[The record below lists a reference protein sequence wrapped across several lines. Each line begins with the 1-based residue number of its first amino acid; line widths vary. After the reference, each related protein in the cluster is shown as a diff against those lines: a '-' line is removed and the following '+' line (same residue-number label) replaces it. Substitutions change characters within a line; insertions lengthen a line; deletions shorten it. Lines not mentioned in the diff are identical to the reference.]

1 MTINEIIEQAQTLSG
16 VSVPEETLLRWVS
29 DLDGRLAIDY
39 FGVDGWI
46 APYDSDDLDV
56 PALIEPPWDEGIYV
70 PYLEAMTYYTT
81 GEYDRYENAK
91 AMYEAKLL
99 EFKKYL
105 NRSRRVC
112 CCRPRRLEINS
123 VRLEDPLNVG
133 HHY

>member
-1 MTINEIIEQAQTLSG
+1 MTIREIIAQAQLLSG
-16 VSVPEETLLRWVS
+16 VSVPDATLLRWIS
-29 DLDGRLAIDY
+29 DLDGQLAFAY

-46 APYDSDDLDV
+46 APYSEDDLDV
-56 PALIEPPWDEGIYV
+56 PALIEPPWDETIYV

-91 AMYEAKLL
+91 TMHEQKLL

-123 VRLEDPLNVG
+123 VRLEDPLSV
-133 HHY
+133 

>member
-1 MTINEIIEQAQTLSG
+1 MTINEIIAQAQTLSG
-16 VSVPEETLLRWVS
+16 VSVPDATLLRWIS
-29 DLDGRLAIDY
+29 DLDGQLAFAY

-46 APYDSDDLDV
+46 APYSEDDLDV
-56 PALIEPPWDEGIYV
+56 PALIEPPWDETIYV

-91 AMYEAKLL
+91 AMYEEKLL

-112 CCRPRRLEINS
+112 CCSPRRMEINS
-123 VRLEDPLNVG
+123 VRLEEPLNV
-133 HHY
+133 